1 MDGLRCLG
9 RTPGYVRYSGYD
21 TAKEEARYL
30 PVLGPVWKYGDPVP
44 PAARAGRLEEKTPP
58 SRGWSLVIR
67 SQTDDHPHLVT
78 LNPEQRHAVEHGVR
92 PLLIN
97 AGQVR
102 ERQRRSPTAWP
113 I

>member
-21 TAKEEARYL
+21 TAEEEARYL

-44 PAARAGRLEEKTPP
+44 PAARADRLEEKTML
-58 SRGWSLVIR
+58 WSTVFGR
-67 SQTDDHPHLVT
+67 CSSMQ
-78 LNPEQRHAVEHGVR
+78 
-92 PLLIN
+92 
-97 AGQVR
+97 GQVR